1 MVQAYIL
8 IQTEV
13 RKAHDVVDA
22 IAKIGS
28 VGQVNAVTG
37 PYDVVVLA
45 ETDDEQKFDEA
56 VIRPLTGVDGITRM
70 ITCRIVHL

>member
-13 RKAHDVVDA
+13 RKAHDVVEA
-22 IAKIGS
+22 IGKIDRVQS
-28 VGQVNAVTG
+28 VNAVTG

-45 ETDDEQKFDEA
+45 ETDDEKTFDES
-56 VIRPLTGVDGITRM
+56 VIRPLTHVDGITRM

>member
-1 MVQAYIL
+1 MEQAYIL

-13 RKAHDVVDA
+13 RKAHDVVQA
-22 IAKIGS
+22 ISGIDM
-28 VGQVNAVTG
+28 VTQVDAVTG

-45 ETDDEQKFDEA
+45 EAEDEKGFDEG
-56 VIRPLTGVDGITRM
+56 VIRPLTNVDGITRM

>member
-13 RKAHDVVDA
+13 RKAHDVVAA
-22 IAKIGS
+22 ISALELIT
-28 VGQVNAVTG
+28 QVDAVTG
-37 PYDVVVLA
+37 PYDVVVRA
-45 ETDDEQKFDEA
+45 ETEDEKAFDEG
-56 VIRPLTGVDGITRM
+56 VIRPLTNVDGITRM

>member
-13 RKAHDVVDA
+13 RKAHDVVEA
-22 IAKIGS
+22 IGNVEK
-28 VGQVNAVTG
+28 VEHVNAVTG

-45 ETDDEQKFDEA
+45 ETEDEKEFDEA
-56 VIRPLTGVDGITRM
+56 IIRPLTTIDGITRM